1 MTLWKTI
8 TVADNERAFV
18 FRRNRLETVL
28 DAGQHRV
35 SLMNG
40 KITYEL
46 YKISDVVFNQNKN
59 STGSTAYC

>member
-8 TVADNERAFV
+8 TVADNERAFI

-28 DAGQHRV
+28 DAGQHRI

-40 KITYEL
+40 KITCEIF
-46 YKISDVVFNQNKN
+46 KINDVVFNQHKPL
-59 STGSTAYC
+59 SASIAL